1 MKNENKRKKNR
12 KKLVFFLLMVAIILL
27 TVIAVKTDI
36 FYIKEIIVKENIK
49 LSKNYIVDASD
60 ITRED
65 NIFLIELKE
74 LEKKLEDEIYIESVD
89 IVRKFPDKLI
99 INVKE
104 RKGKIS
110 YDYNKKKYLLDF
122 DGVVLENIQKD
133 EELFVIKSELETNII
148 LGKTIRFNNKDI
160 NVNKILYLSQYI
172 YENNRD
178 LDCNILIKND
188 NIYCIIKKDTYI
200 KLDLDGNLRYQYE
213 FGRDIIEMR
222 TNESLDING
231 VIDFTKGDNPIYI
244 DFKDLE
250 EEI

>member
-65 NIFLIELKE
+65 NIFLIELKG

>member
-65 NIFLIELKE
+65 NIFHIE
-74 LEKKLEDEIYIESVD
+74 
-89 IVRKFPDKLI
+89 

-160 NVNKILYLSQYI
+160 N
-172 YENNRD
+172 
-178 LDCNILIKND
+178 
-188 NIYCIIKKDTYI
+188 
-200 KLDLDGNLRYQYE
+200 
-213 FGRDIIEMR
+213 
-222 TNESLDING
+222 
-231 VIDFTKGDNPIYI
+231 
-244 DFKDLE
+244 
-250 EEI
+250 